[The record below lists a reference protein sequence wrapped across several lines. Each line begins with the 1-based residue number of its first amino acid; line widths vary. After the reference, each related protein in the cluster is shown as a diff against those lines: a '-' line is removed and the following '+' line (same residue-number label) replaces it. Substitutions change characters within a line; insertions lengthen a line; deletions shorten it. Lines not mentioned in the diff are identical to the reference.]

1 MNPRFS
7 NYRYRAVFCM
17 TLACLIGGS
26 SCQKGVETPSPPAE
40 SHPAGEL
47 QTESADVARNAEPAV
62 AAGEELQSLRI
73 ETDGARIHYLIGGPP
88 TGRPVL
94 LLHGAKYEAQTWQEI
109 GTLELLMR
117 EGFRVCAV
125 DLPGHGQSSAADV
138 DETSWLIDLLKVL
151 ELNKPVVVSPSMSGI
166 YSLPLVIAAPPRTSG
181 FVAVAPVGIPAFK
194 EKLKRIVVP
203 VLAVWGDSDRTVPR
217 AFQDLLADTV
227 PEGSKI
233 TIPNAGHACYL
244 DNREE
249 FHKELLAFLK
259 VLPPQRD

>member
-1 MNPRFS
+1 MKPRIS
-7 NYRYRAVFCM
+7 ICRYRTACYM
-17 TLACLIGGS
+17 ILACLIGGS
-26 SCQKGVETPSPPAE
+26 SCKKGVETSPPPAE
-40 SHPAGEL
+40 SRPGVGSQAASAEVAG
-47 QTESADVARNAEPAV
+47 DAEPPVTAS
-62 AAGEELQSLRI
+62 EDLQSLRI
-73 ETDGARIHYLIGGPP
+73 EIGGVRIHYLIGGPT

-227 PEGSKI
+227 PEGSKV